1 MPQGEAL
8 DQSNEEINEAAL
20 VGEQDVAE
28 AQVWAREHLPG
39 FLEGLA
45 EADTITVAEVKEL
58 RRENDRSRL

>member
-1 MPQGEAL
+1 MPQGEPL
-8 DQSNEEINEAAL
+8 DQSDEEVNEAAL

-28 AQVWAREHLPG
+28 AKVWARENLPD

-58 RRENDRSRL
+58 RRENGRTEL